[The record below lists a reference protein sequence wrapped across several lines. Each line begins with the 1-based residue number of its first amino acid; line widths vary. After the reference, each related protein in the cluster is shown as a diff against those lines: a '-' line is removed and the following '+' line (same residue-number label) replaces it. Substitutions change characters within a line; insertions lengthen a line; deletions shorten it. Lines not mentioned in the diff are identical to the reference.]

1 MRGLT
6 MANRAPHGTR
16 QVRDIGDKLRELMAD
31 DKADNTVQKRVA
43 EEGRDVPRTETAG
56 ETEMWATD
64 STDCKGSV

>member
-1 MRGLT
+1 

-56 ETEMWATD
+56 ETEM
-64 STDCKGSV
+64 